1 MIRTTHKRVYTLGVV
16 AALALAAACTDSRST
31 VLEPQAVQYGFALAP
46 DGRNVPG
53 GTVAYIRPD
62 TGVVAAANAQDTA
75 VVVTLRGLDSLTT
88 KVYQVWLVDTTAAG
102 TALANITKATGNLR
116 IIRTDSSLNSVGDVV
131 TTQNIRTV
139 NGVSSFTNGGP
150 ATQVELT
157 VTRTTLGI
165 GAAGTT
171 PLTRAIVL
179 VSLEDNANATT
190 PSAIRPLWA
199 RRAERSAEVVTNKPG
214 TIPPAPIF
222 RTATSPIRFGNF
234 ALRASDEYRFIA
246 TGRGRAA
253 IGDDFIVFDDSSLT
267 RPPVGYYYAG
277 VVIKEDAA
285 NKPVDT
291 LQLGPQTAPL
301 PRRNISLIDADVS
314 IPDQVVQTTPPS
326 IVAAANRLSVDTVA
340 RFQGNA
346 TPFRGFAAAYVTLES
361 KYGVPNSA
369 APTIVLSG
377 TVPGIVRNGPPTTP

>member
-1 MIRTTHKRVYTLGVV
+1 MTRTTHKRVFTLGVV
-16 AALALAAACTDSRST
+16 AAIALAAACTDSRST
-31 VLEPQAVQYGFALAP
+31 VLEPQAVQYGLALAP

-53 GTVAYIRPD
+53 GTVSYIRPD
-62 TGVVAAANAQDTA
+62 TGAVAAANAQDTA
-75 VVVTLRGLDSLTT
+75 VVIRLKGLDSLTT
-88 KVYQVWLVDTTAAG
+88 KVYQVWLVDTTADG
-102 TALANITKATGNLR
+102 SALANITKATGNLR
-116 IIRTDSSLNSVGDVV
+116 IVRTDSSLNSVGDVV
-131 TTQNIRTV
+131 TDSVVRTV
-139 NGVSSFTNGGP
+139 SGVSSFRNGGP

-179 VSLEDNANATT
+179 ITLEDNASATT
-190 PSAIRPLWA
+190 PGPIRPLWA

-234 ALRASDEYRFIA
+234 GLRTSQEYRFIA
-246 TGRGRAA
+246 TGRGRAVF
-253 IGDDFIVFDDSSLT
+253 GDRFVVFDDSSLM

-277 VVIKEDAA
+277 VIIKQDAA
-285 NKPVDT
+285 NKPVDS
-291 LQLGPQTAPL
+291 LDLGPQTAPL
-301 PRRNISLIDADVS
+301 PRRNVSLIDADVS
-314 IPDQVVQTTPPS
+314 IPDAVVQTVPPS
-326 IVAAANRLSVDTVA
+326 IVAAANRVSVDTIPG
-340 RFQGNA
+340 FEGNA
-346 TPFRGFAAAYVTLES
+346 TPFRGFAVAYVTLES

-377 TVPGIVRNGPPTTP
+377 TVPTIVRNGPPTTP